1 MALCVLPATGCVS
14 PKTGAGSKATP
25 TDLIA
30 RGQYLVNGIARCFL
44 CHSPLDNG
52 DPAVPRPETL
62 GAGDV
67 LDEKAPLVA
76 PNITFDRETGLGD
89 WSDQE
94 IIRAIREGI
103 GRDGRE
109 LQEHPANHYSVMT
122 DEDVSAVVAYL
133 RSLRPIQRK
142 LPRSAPPLR
151 KGEWVQRKGV
161 PALSSALNSPLQRG
175 AYLVQLGECIGCHT
189 PSHPDGSVFR
199 ELEFA
204 GGRRFRLEKGY
215 GVDIGTFDPTFSS
228 AAVAPPTTGQVV
240 ASANITPDPS
250 GIPYYTEAIFIQTI
264 RMGKVKGVRPLS
276 AAMPWV
282 FFRTMSDPD
291 LRDIFAYLKT
301 LRPIQHRV
309 DNTEEPTF
317 CPRCGRRHGFG
328 ERNVPLQAERASV
341 GCQPSARPALDD
353 KRTRFHP

>member
-1 MALCVLPATGCVS
+1 MARGSLLPLAFCIVLASGCES
-14 PKTGAGSKATP
+14 PRTRVGSKP
-25 TDLIA
+25 TAADLIA
-30 RGQYLVNGIARCFL
+30 RGQYLANGIARCFL
-44 CHSPLDNG
+44 CHAPLDDG
-52 DPAVPRPETL
+52 DPALPRPETL

-67 LDEKAPLVA
+67 LDEKAPLIA
-76 PNITFDRETGLGD
+76 PNITFERETGLGD
-89 WSDQE
+89 WSDRE

-122 DEDVSAVVAYL
+122 DEDVSAVIAYL
-133 RSLRPIQRK
+133 RSLRPIRRK
-142 LPRSAPPLR
+142 LPRSAPPLQ
-151 KGEWVQRKGV
+151 KGEWVQRKTV
-161 PALSSALNSPLQRG
+161 PALSSALNSPRQRG

-189 PSHPDGSVFR
+189 PARGDGSAIR

-215 GVDIGTFDPTFSS
+215 GVDIGRFDPMLSS
-228 AAVAPPTTGQVV
+228 VEAPLPMTGRVV

-264 RMGKVKGVRPLS
+264 RTGKVSGVRQLS

-282 FFRTMSDPD
+282 FFRTLSDPD

-301 LRPIQHRV
+301 LRATQHNV
-309 DNTEEPTF
+309 DNTDEPTF
-317 CPRCGRRHGFG
+317 CPRCGHWHGLG
-328 ERNVPLQAERASV
+328 ELNVPLRMER
-341 GCQPSARPALDD
+341 R
-353 KRTRFHP
+353 

>member
-1 MALCVLPATGCVS
+1 MLMLALCAVLVCACGSPTTGRN
-14 PKTGAGSKATP
+14 PKP
-25 TDLIA
+25 TAADFIA
-30 RGQYLVNGIARCFL
+30 RGQYLANGIARCFL
-44 CHSPLDNG
+44 CHSPLDNR

-67 LDEKAPLVA
+67 LDEKAPLA
-76 PNITFDRETGLGD
+76 ASNITPDRETGLGD

-109 LQEHPANHYSVMT
+109 LQEHPANYYSVMT
-122 DEDVSAVVAYL
+122 DQDVSAVVAYL
-133 RSLRPIQRK
+133 RSLPPIHRN

-151 KGEWVQRKGV
+151 KSEWIQRRTV
-161 PALSSALNSPLQRG
+161 PALSSALNSPVKRG

-189 PSHPDGSVFR
+189 PSHADGSAFR

-215 GVDIGTFDPTFSS
+215 GTDIGAFDPTFSS
-228 AAVAPPTTGQVV
+228 ATAAPPTTGHVV

-250 GIPYYTEAIFIQTI
+250 GISYYTEAIFVRTI
-264 RMGKVKGVRPLS
+264 RTGKVNGVRQLS

-291 LRDIFAYLKT
+291 LRDIFAYLKSV
-301 LRPIQHRV
+301 RPVQHRV
-309 DNTEEPTF
+309 DHTEEPTF
-317 CPRCGRRHGFG
+317 CRRCGRWHGLG
-328 ERNVPLQAERASV
+328 ERNAPLQAER
-341 GCQPSARPALDD
+341 R
-353 KRTRFHP
+353 

>member
-1 MALCVLPATGCVS
+1 VNMRRGSVVLALCAVLGSACAS
-14 PKTGAGSKATP
+14 PKTAGNSKSTAAE
-25 TDLIA
+25 LIA
-30 RGQYLVNGIARCFL
+30 RGQYLANGIGRCFW

-76 PNITFDRETGLGD
+76 SNITPDKETGLGD
-89 WSDQE
+89 WTDQE

-109 LQEHPANHYSVMT
+109 FQEHPAVHYSVMT

-133 RSLRPIQRK
+133 RSLPPIKRK

-151 KGEWVQRKGV
+151 KGEWVQRKTA
-161 PALSSALNSPLQRG
+161 PALSSALNSPVERG

-189 PSHPDGSVFR
+189 PSHADGSPFR

-215 GVDIGTFDPTFSS
+215 GVDLDSFASSS
-228 AAVAPPTTGQVV
+228 ATAAPPTTGRVV

-250 GIPYYTEAIFIQTI
+250 GISHYTEAIFVRTI
-264 RMGKVKGVRPLS
+264 RTGKVNGVRQLS
-276 AAMPWV
+276 AAMPWI

-291 LRDIFAYLKT
+291 LRDIFSYLKT
-301 LRPIQHRV
+301 VRPVQHRV

-317 CPRCGRRHGFG
+317 CPRCGRRHGYG
-328 ERNVPLQAERASV
+328 EHNVPLQA
-341 GCQPSARPALDD
+341 AR
-353 KRTRFHP
+353 